1 MGHGQGRDKGH
12 EQGKSNIG
20 GKGKAKKGKGQG
32 QEKGEGE
39 SFQGQ
44 EQAKGKSRGSSE
56 GKGLSPSPW
65 TGGGE
70 EAKGDKKGQKAKGEG
85 KAPKTA
91 EQVKQHSKQRREKW
105 TMTERA
111 NTVKDPQGYRVPYYH
126 RRRRE
131 PPGHLRKITDRFVPE
146 WKKKRVEE
154 GALFSKYKGNFM
166 NSRQWEEAKFQQ
178 HLNLMREELIRFL
191 HTSSLSPESS
201 RTSPARGHT
210 SFKLRHYGK
219 MG

>member
-12 EQGKSNIG
+12 EQGKSNNG
-20 GKGKAKKGKGQG
+20 PEKGQDKGQGKAKKHKGRG

-111 NTVKDPQGYRVPYYH
+111 NTVVDPQGYRVPYYH
-126 RRRRE
+126 RRQRV
-131 PPGHLRKITDRFVPE
+131 PPGKLR
-146 WKKKRVEE
+146 
-154 GALFSKYKGNFM
+154 
-166 NSRQWEEAKFQQ
+166 
-178 HLNLMREELIRFL
+178 
-191 HTSSLSPESS
+191 S
-201 RTSPARGHT
+201 RTESA
-210 SFKLRHYGK
+210 
-219 MG
+219 

>member
-1 MGHGQGRDKGH
+1 MNSLEIQPPTPRARGYPLALCGGEGAHLGAMAKTETKATNKAKATTAQKRAKTKAKKKG
-12 EQGKSNIG
+12 K

-111 NTVKDPQGYRVPYYH
+111 NTVVDPQGYRVPYYH
-126 RRRRE
+126 RRQRV
-131 PPGHLRKITDRFVPE
+131 PPGKLR
-146 WKKKRVEE
+146 
-154 GALFSKYKGNFM
+154 
-166 NSRQWEEAKFQQ
+166 
-178 HLNLMREELIRFL
+178 
-191 HTSSLSPESS
+191 S
-201 RTSPARGHT
+201 RTESA
-210 SFKLRHYGK
+210 
-219 MG
+219 